1 MFDRQNNRNIA
12 IRLDIPSYFIHE
24 KYTSILNSKEKKLL
38 IKWLNSSQITKTAQD
53 SASKDNWENLVF
65 IWNVINNDNINP
77 IRPNYNNLGQDYK
90 IDQK

>member
-1 MFDRQNNRNIA
+1 M
-12 IRLDIPSYFIHE
+12 
-24 KYTSILNSKEKKLL
+24 
-38 IKWLNSSQITKTAQD
+38 NSSQITKTAQD
-53 SASKDNWENLVF
+53 SASKNNWENLVF